1 MVKFIVSKN
10 GYFYKIVNNKKIRIS
25 KEEYLKKNKNI
36 KGGAPKAPNDPND
49 PNDPNSSNAPNA
61 PKTKIT
67 VIFVGAAELK
77 KTNGSRNNKSGQI
90 PNLME
95 YIGINPENTLIAVDP
110 AHGNN
115 EIPRLTQRSGIPV
128 SIMTNSKDV
137 KPRCLNV
144 SYIDSQTFFDS
155 FKPKKSTYYVIF
167 AFYGGIGKEMPS
179 FEVAKSIEI
188 KKPFFYDI
196 RNALCLGMSCFN
208 IPPDITKFLINYGF
222 HLDKP
227 VAIPE
232 IDQSLENAFYAI
244 RSGLR
249 ILYKVE
255 KRENDISRTEGQINE
270 ILELLKKININTRE
284 EAFDY
289 YDHLKHIYGDVKDVD
304 EGMIKDSIEEKYK
317 SMKVHQ
323 FFRNR

>member
-1 MVKFIVSKN
+1 MVKIIVSKN
-10 GYFYKIVNNKKIRIS
+10 GYFYKIVNDKKIRIS
-25 KEEYLKKNKNI
+25 KEEYLKKNKNM
-36 KGGAPKAPNDPND
+36 KGG
-49 PNDPNSSNAPNA
+49 S

-95 YIGINPENTLIAVDP
+95 YIGINPDNTLIAVDP
-110 AHGNN
+110 GHGNN
-115 EIPRLTQRSGIPV
+115 EIPNLSKRSGIPV
-128 SIMTNSKDV
+128 SIMTNPNDV
-137 KPRCLNV
+137 KPGCLNI
-144 SYIDSQTFFDS
+144 SGMDSQTFFDR
-155 FKPKKSTYYVIF
+155 FTPDELTYYVIF

-179 FEVAKSIEI
+179 FKVAESIGI
-188 KKPFFYDI
+188 QNPFFYNI

-222 HLDKP
+222 HLEKP

-232 IDQSLENAFYAI
+232 IDQSLENAFYAV

-255 KRENDISRTEGQINE
+255 KKINGITRTEEQIRD
-270 ILELLKKININTRE
+270 ILELLKKININSVE
-284 EAFDY
+284 EACRY
-289 YDHLKHIYGDVKDVD
+289 YEDLKHKYGDGVKDVD
-304 EGMIKDSIEEKYK
+304 EGMIKDSIEEKYRA
-317 SMKVHQ
+317 MNLHQ
-323 FFRNR
+323 FFRTRSS